1 MSPKTRATRP
11 CAAPCFKIELEPS
24 RLAGAA
30 GVAWLL
36 LACGG
41 ILGAAGLPL
50 ALRLAACLL
59 LLIGSCRALA
69 PFVWLW
75 GTRAVRVLEGSARG
89 ELYVHTGKCGRR
101 LPAIPA
107 PGCQRVTGWLWI
119 LRFET
124 PDGCLA
130 VLIDASIQDP
140 VAIRRLSRR
149 LGWRS
154 GRALLPSG
162 PKV

>member
-1 MSPKTRATRP
+1 MSRKTPATRP
-11 CAAPCFKIELEPS
+11 CAAPCFKIELAPS

-36 LACGG
+36 LACSG
-41 ILGAAGLPL
+41 ILGAVGLPL
-50 ALRLAACLL
+50 ALRLAASLVV
-59 LLIGSCRALA
+59 LIASYRALA
-69 PFVWLW
+69 RFVWLR
-75 GTRAVRVLEGSARG
+75 GTGAVRTLEGTARG
-89 ELYVHTGKCGRR
+89 ELFVHLGECGRR

-107 PGCQRVTGWLWI
+107 SGCQRVAAWLWI
-119 LRFET
+119 LRFQT

-140 VAIRRLSRR
+140 VAIRRLARR